1 MLPYWHSGRVLIGV
15 ALAPLLRAAPFGR
28 MTEWTGP
35 FDSATSTFGEAMRRK
50 CPNCR
55 TEQEIVEG
63 PPRAV
68 LHALPQL
75 ASPLEIEVP
84 HRCTK
89 CGRKVG
95 ASVQFATTNKKV
107 VLSPPMEG
115 ESAPEWRR
123 GHVYGLGGT
132 MSTFLNYPAVWSSGR
147 SVLFPA
153 HDGRLSAG
161 HAIDR
166 YGDPDLMA
174 EFAAQYLKQ
183 YWTIVPKGRL
193 PQTLSE
199 MMPALNLLVNAA
211 ELAMKADLIRSGK
224 ESGRHALPSLF
235 QRLDC
240 THREEIERRF
250 ADGAL
255 NSDLRTLGCETPSV
269 ESVLA
274 VYEHGWNP
282 VYVDTRY
289 FAEPTTK
296 VKSEGAKG
304 GNLVKDVPYPIFLP
318 VLVQT
323 ILDVY
328 PHFSGTE
335 RLKRLGAQVGH
346 GSRGPGNDQHR
357 DWGLVPSSLGLVV
370 IQFAQ
375 LVARNEEGE
384 YREEFRRFIDVRSPL
399 YRTSWMYGGNVLLFY
414 RVGDALPE
422 DGDTVIDG
430 MKCKVWY
437 AGSLGMHPRDLYL
450 LADRLE
456 APGEVDEFKWVSAQA
471 R

>member
-1 MLPYWHSGRVLIGV
+1 
-15 ALAPLLRAAPFGR
+15 
-28 MTEWTGP
+28 
-35 FDSATSTFGEAMRRK
+35 MRRK

-55 TEQEIVEG
+55 TEQEIVED
-63 PPRAV
+63 PPRVV

-75 ASPLEIEVP
+75 ASPVEIEVP

-89 CGRKVG
+89 CGREVG
-95 ASVQFATTNKKV
+95 GSVQFTATNKKV
-107 VLSPPMEG
+107 VLPAGVEG
-115 ESAPEWRR
+115 QPAAQRR
-123 GHVYGLGGT
+123 HGHVYGLGGT
-132 MSTFLNYPAVWSSGR
+132 MSTFLNYPGVWSSGQN
-147 SVLFPA
+147 VLFPA
-153 HDGRLSAG
+153 HEGRLSAG

-183 YWTIVPKGRL
+183 YWAIVPKGRL

-199 MMPALNLLVNAA
+199 MMPALNFLVNAA

-224 ESGRHALPSLF
+224 ESGRHELPSLY

-250 ADGAL
+250 AEASL
-255 NSDLRTLGCETPSV
+255 NADLRALGCESPSV
-269 ESVLA
+269 ESVLG
-274 VYEHGWNP
+274 VYEHGFGWSP

-289 FAEPTTK
+289 LAEPTTR
-296 VKSEGAKG
+296 VKSEDAKG

-323 ILDVY
+323 IIDVY
-328 PHFSGTE
+328 PHFSGAE
-335 RLKRLGAQVGH
+335 RLKRLGAQVGY
-346 GSRGPGNDQHR
+346 GSRDAGNDQHG
-357 DWGLVPSSLGLVV
+357 DWGLVPSSVGLVV
-370 IQFAQ
+370 LQFAQ
-375 LVARNEEGE
+375 LVARNERGE
-384 YREEFRRFIDVRSPL
+384 YRDEFRRFIEARPPL

-414 RVGDALPE
+414 RVGEEHPD
-422 DGDTVIDG
+422 DGETVIDG
-430 MKCKVWY
+430 LEYKVWY

-450 LADRLE
+450 LADVLE
-456 APGEVDEFKWVSAQA
+456 TPGGVEEFQWVSAVS